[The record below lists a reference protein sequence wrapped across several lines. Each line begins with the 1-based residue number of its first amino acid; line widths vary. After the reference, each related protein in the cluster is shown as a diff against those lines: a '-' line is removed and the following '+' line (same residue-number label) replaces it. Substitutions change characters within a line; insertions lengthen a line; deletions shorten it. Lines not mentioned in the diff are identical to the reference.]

1 MDEKIAKMMRL
12 LDISEEEAVAM
23 LEEDK
28 RIDRGEKLYE
38 LPPELAGG
46 AKKARQAPRKQPTA
60 PVKREK
66 KADADKKHLM
76 NAIKNAIEHTINDPD
91 TADFKFVNDEREC
104 LFIYNGK
111 KYKIVLSCPRS

>member
-1 MDEKIAKMMRL
+1 MDEKVAKMMRL

-66 KADADKKHLM
+66 KVDADKKHLM
-76 NAIKNAIEHTINDPD
+76 NAIKTAIGNTPNV
-91 TADFKFVNDEREC
+91 TDFEFVNDEREC

>member
-1 MDEKIAKMMRL
+1 MDEKVAKMMRL

-60 PVKREK
+60 PIKREK
-66 KADADKKHLM
+66 KVDADKKHLM
-76 NAIKNAIEHTINDPD
+76 NIIKTAIGYNANT
-91 TADFKFVNDEREC
+91 TDFEFVNDEREC

>member
-1 MDEKIAKMMRL
+1 MDEKVAKMMRL

-66 KADADKKHLM
+66 KVDADKKHLM
-76 NAIKNAIEHTINDPD
+76 NAIKTAIDNTPNAT
-91 TADFKFVNDEREC
+91 DFEFVNDEREC
-104 LFIYNGK
+104 LFIYNEK